1 MGTTAKGI
9 RAMYDFSILRDLR
22 KREGLSIAEVAAR
35 SGVSTA
41 VISRLERNQTL
52 AELETIHR
60 LARVFGLNPSDL
72 IAIAEN
78 RSAHKE
84 RERRRTTDG
93 FRFREIR
100 YGNIRCLQATAK
112 AGARVSRP
120 KVHRDDYELCWVQRG
135 ALDFRLPNERFR
147 LKAGEA
153 IQFDALLEH
162 AYEAAEDVE
171 FLIIHLRKEKR
182 F

>member
-1 MGTTAKGI
+1 MIAKSI
-9 RAMYDFSILRDLR
+9 RSMYDFSILRELR
-22 KREGLSIAEVAAR
+22 KREGLSIAEVADR

-100 YGNIRCLQATAK
+100 YGNIRCLHAAAK

-120 KVHRDDYELCWVQRG
+120 KVHRDDYELCWVLKG
-135 ALDFRLPNERFR
+135 ALDFRLPNERFQ
-147 LKAGEA
+147 LKEGEA

-162 AYEAAEDVE
+162 TYEAMADVE
-171 FLIIHLRKEKR
+171 FLILHIRKEKR